1 MTYHFN
7 QCSDCGIDLPTS
19 KYKRTEKKRC
29 KSCAKK
35 KISNFRKIETVDFKA
50 SKYCPIEQSRTA
62 FSFKILPLLLLG
74 ACSSLHNQD
83 IIIEKQ
89 AYMMSRQEVITAI
102 EDCKS
107 AKLRPIIFYGRR
119 KVMDKP
125 IPFIVD
131 VTCAPKSN

>member
-1 MTYHFN
+1 MKFLGSLFIGLTLSS
-7 QCSDCGIDLPTS
+7 CSGM
-19 KYKRTEKKRC
+19 
-29 KSCAKK
+29 
-35 KISNFRKIETVDFKA
+35 
-50 SKYCPIEQSRTA
+50 
-62 FSFKILPLLLLG
+62 
-74 ACSSLHNQD
+74 HNQD

-89 AYMMSRQEVITAI
+89 VYMMSRQEVITAI

-131 VTCAPKSN
+131 VTCAPKSD

>member
-1 MTYHFN
+1 MT
-7 QCSDCGIDLPTS
+7 I
-19 KYKRTEKKRC
+19 
-29 KSCAKK
+29 
-35 KISNFRKIETVDFKA
+35 FR
-50 SKYCPIEQSRTA
+50 
-62 FSFKILPLLLLG
+62 FKILPFLLLG
-74 ACSSLHNQD
+74 ACSSMHNQE

-89 AYMMSRQEVITAI
+89 VYMMSRQEVITAI

-131 VTCAPKSN
+131 VTCAPKS

>member
-1 MTYHFN
+1 MTYHFKL
-7 QCSDCGIDLPTS
+7 LP
-19 KYKRTEKKRC
+19 
-29 KSCAKK
+29 
-35 KISNFRKIETVDFKA
+35 F
-50 SKYCPIEQSRTA
+50 
-62 FSFKILPLLLLG
+62 LLLG
-74 ACSSLHNQD
+74 ACSSLHNQE

-89 AYMMSRQEVITAI
+89 VYMMSRQEVITAI

>member
-1 MTYHFN
+1 MT
-7 QCSDCGIDLPTS
+7 I
-19 KYKRTEKKRC
+19 
-29 KSCAKK
+29 
-35 KISNFRKIETVDFKA
+35 FR
-50 SKYCPIEQSRTA
+50 
-62 FSFKILPLLLLG
+62 FKILPFLLLG
-74 ACSSLHNQD
+74 ACSSMHNQD

-89 AYMMSRQEVITAI
+89 VYMMSRQEVITAI

-131 VTCAPKSN
+131 VTCAPKS